1 MSRSLSRVQLIG
13 NLGRDAN
20 MRYTPN
26 GAPVTE
32 FSLAVNRSRRG
43 QDGQW
48 IQETDWYRIICWNR
62 LAEFADQYLKR
73 GMRVYVDGR
82 LQVRRYTGNDGVE
95 RTVVEVVASDI
106 IMLSARPEEPSELGA
121 PVPTTEEPDVDKDLV
136 EDDEFDDV
144 PF

>member
-13 NLGRDAN
+13 NLGRDAE
-20 MRYTPN
+20 MRYTPG
-26 GAPVTE
+26 GAQVTE
-32 FSLAVNRSRRG
+32 FSLAIDRSRRV

-48 IQETDWYRIICWNR
+48 VRETDWYRVICWNR

-82 LQVRRYTGNDGVE
+82 LQLRRYTGNDGVE
-95 RTVVEVVASDI
+95 RTSVEVIAQDI
-106 IMLSARPEEPSELGA
+106 IMLSARPDAPAALEPLSEERA
-121 PVPTTEEPDVDKDLV
+121 EPPGVLPN
-136 EDDEFDDV
+136 EDDFDDV